1 MNAFIKKFL
10 INEISL
16 FFFAEIWYTSREL
29 ITNIIQEQEVKF
41 FLKATG
47 FLILASI
54 ILFSYARFI
63 EPVLLTVKHE
73 NIYSHFLNDKNDN
86 IKIIHFSDSHI
97 SKFFVA
103 KDLEKA
109 VYKIN
114 AQNPHIVVF
123 TGDLINKFNEY
134 DNKENTHEIWEVL
147 SQINAPLG
155 KYAVYGNHDYGG
167 GAESAYKQ
175 IMTKSG
181 FQLLVNENAII
192 DEYNINIIGMDDSIF
207 GSFDKE
213 AIISLLDEDYYNIII
228 SHEPD
233 VAGYFLEYSLDLF
246 LAGHSHGGQVN
257 LPFIRY
263 TPLLAQKY
271 IRGIYNI
278 DNYRQTKIYVN
289 IGLGTSTIP
298 LRFMAVPE
306 LTVIT
311 LNKQ

>member
-1 MNAFIKKFL
+1 MWLTRDNSGGLPEESDIL
-10 INEISL
+10 IFNQDDNKN
-16 FFFAEIWYTSREL
+16 
-29 ITNIIQEQEVKF
+29 ITNTIQEQEVKL
-41 FLKATG
+41 FLKLIS
-47 FLILASI
+47 FFILASI

-63 EPVLLTVKHE
+63 EPVLLTVKYE
-73 NIYSHFLNDKNDN
+73 NVYSYFINDKNDS
-86 IKIIHFSDSHI
+86 IKIIQFSDSHI
-97 SKFFVA
+97 SEYFDVRNLK
-103 KDLEKA
+103 KA
-109 VYKIN
+109 VFKIN

-134 DNKENTHEIWEVL
+134 DNKENIHEIWEVL
-147 SQINAPLG
+147 SQIKAPLG

-167 GAESAYKQ
+167 GAERAYKQ
-175 IMTKSG
+175 IMEESG
-181 FQLLVNENAII
+181 FQILVNENARI
-192 DEYNINIIGMDDSIF
+192 DELNINIIGMDDSIF
-207 GSFDKE
+207 GTYDKE
-213 AIISLLDEDYYNIII
+213 TIVSFLDEDYYNIII

-233 VAGYFLEYSLDLF
+233 VAEYFLEYSLDLF

-257 LPFIRY
+257 LPFIKY

-271 IRGIYNI
+271 VRGMYGV

-298 LRFMAVPE
+298 LRFMAAPE